1 MACLHIQIKDL
12 TMYSHSFFITGLII
26 AKSERKTFTSRQ
38 NGSNVGVITFT
49 VRDTKDHFIN
59 CTVWGSDYYIE
70 NCDRAY
76 KVGYVIAIYQ
86 PKVTQKNTNSIYSPR
101 TSSPFELTVS
111 EGKSFIHRATEHFE
125 PLVEL
130 KNQPIK
136 PTSLA
141 LYLNDLYVT
150 PDENSLNVDL
160 VVMGKSTIIGSSQK
174 QITHLI

>member
-1 MACLHIQIKDL
+1 
-12 TMYSHSFFITGLII
+12 MYSHSFFITGLII
-26 AKSERKTFTSRQ
+26 AKSERKMLVSRQ
-38 NGSNVGVITFT
+38 NGSSSGVIKFT

-59 CTVWGSDYYIE
+59 CTVWGTDYYIE

-86 PKVTQKNTNSIYSPR
+86 PKVAQKNANSVYSPR
-101 TSSPFELTVS
+101 TSSPFELTLS

-125 PLVEL
+125 HLVEL
-130 KNQPIK
+130 KNHPIK

-141 LYLNDLYVT
+141 LYLSDLYIT

-160 VVMGKSTIIGSSQK
+160 VVMGK
-174 QITHLI
+174 